1 MKPRSLDSARQLAP
15 DAMRT
20 GKDRSFPLCRAAAA
34 QRRMYGNRANPAF
47 ANLYHWAAVSRAA
60 VNQPARCVQTAAS
73 DHAEQ
78 PQSP

>member
-1 MKPRSLDSARQLAP
+1 MKLRSLDSTRRLAP
-15 DAMRT
+15 GAMRA

-34 QRRMYGNRANPAF
+34 QRRMHGNRASPAF
-47 ANLYHWAAVSRAA
+47 ANLYQRAAVSLAA
-60 VNQPARCVQTAAS
+60 VNQPARCVQIAAS